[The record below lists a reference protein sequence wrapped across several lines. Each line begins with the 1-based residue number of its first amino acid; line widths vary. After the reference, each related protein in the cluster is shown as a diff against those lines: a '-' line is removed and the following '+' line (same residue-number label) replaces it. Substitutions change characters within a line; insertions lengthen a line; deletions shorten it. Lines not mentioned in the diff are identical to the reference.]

1 MKSSRLFLGVIC
13 IICLAAC
20 RKEKPLSPIP
30 DSLAGFKELFNP
42 AYQISADSIRQLI
55 HACLE
60 KNKQT
65 TVWDSALVSHYQE
78 EGDFL
83 WLNDSLVSDKPTVQA
98 ADSML
103 YWLEN
108 ILRHGINPRLYPV
121 DSIRNGLQQIRTL
134 QLQDGKTMNSLLADL
149 EYQLTA
155 AYLSYV
161 CRLKF
166 GFLPPERRWN
176 DSIDRI
182 SLKRCDMEFA
192 LSALDSLRAN
202 PTAAFHWAQPSSR
215 LYKKMH
221 STRLS
226 PSRRKSSCRPRPPTT
241 RDALFVCEQARR
253 RSSSTE
259 RDASGGAASDS
270 IRTAPTLRST
280 RSRRPRSSPPCA

>member
-134 QLQDGKTMNSLLADL
+134 QLQDGK
-149 EYQLTA
+149 
-155 AYLSYV
+155 
-161 CRLKF
+161 R
-166 GFLPPERRWN
+166 
-176 DSIDRI
+176 
-182 SLKRCDMEFA
+182 
-192 LSALDSLRAN
+192 
-202 PTAAFHWAQPSSR
+202 
-215 LYKKMH
+215 
-221 STRLS
+221 
-226 PSRRKSSCRPRPPTT
+226 
-241 RDALFVCEQARR
+241 
-253 RSSSTE
+253 
-259 RDASGGAASDS
+259 
-270 IRTAPTLRST
+270 
-280 RSRRPRSSPPCA
+280 

>member
-103 YWLEN
+103 HWLEN
-108 ILRHGINPRLYPV
+108 ISRHGINPRLYPV

-176 DSIDRI
+176 DSINRI

-192 LSALDSLRAN
+192 LSALVLCVPIPLPPFIGRN
-202 PTAAFHWAQPSSR
+202 PLPVFI
-215 LYKKMH
+215 
-221 STRLS
+221 
-226 PSRRKSSCRPRPPTT
+226 RKCRKNW
-241 RDALFVCEQARR
+241 
-253 RSSSTE
+253 
-259 RDASGGAASDS
+259 
-270 IRTAPTLRST
+270 
-280 RSRRPRSSPPCA
+280 CA